1 MDNYIE
7 ILDSLITTNKAKKST
22 DPSNQNKKIFFDAWV
37 ALAVE
42 SKFNDSAEQFLYEGF
57 VFCGA
62 APFYSYLRQSED
74 KEATLNALFNGKFYG
89 KDNDKTFRLLTH
101 LLALM
106 LNDNFP
112 PEMLSDVIRRFVAV
126 SKTKEKKTLVNLKK
140 IIRKYFLN
148 ELSPDTNLCPLSS
161 IEANSAPIKEFVII
175 ISSAMTSFE
184 QSTDS
189 TKGKFAKNIEKVRE
203 WFAAYANTLK
213 SSSKPED
220 NTETAD
226 ATENNNGAESED
238 KLSEPKHEDKLSEPN
253 PEDKLPEPKLEDK
266 LSEPNPEDKLSEPK
280 HEDTMSRFVELVAKL
295 NRTAA
300 VIQVE
305 CNLQKERIKTLEAD
319 LATEKNRLSDARK
332 EISGQQLFIAK
343 LKEKFS
349 AAENE
354 ISALKEDVVRQENL
368 IAEKD
373 AEIAARIKMAD
384 VLSRDKTKQADEL
397 LQRLTAEVKIE
408 YRDFMEAQGIP
419 MSCDLGEN
427 LRDQLQHVFD
437 ILEKGGM
444 KINGD

>member
-1 MDNYIE
+1 MNNYIE

-22 DPSNQNKKIFFDAWV
+22 DPSNQNKKIFFDAWI

-74 KEATLNALFNGKFYG
+74 KEATLSALFNGKFYG

-189 TKGKFAKNIEKVRE
+189 AKGKFAKNIEKVRE
-203 WFAAYANTLK
+203 WFAAYADTLK

-238 KLSEPKHEDKLSEPN
+238 KLSEQKPENKLSEQ
-253 PEDKLPEPKLEDK
+253 K
-266 LSEPNPEDKLSEPK
+266 PEDKLSEQKP
-280 HEDTMSRFVELVAKL
+280 EDIMSRFAELVAKL

-305 CNLQKERIKTLEAD
+305 CNLQKERIKNLESD
-319 LATEKNRLSDARK
+319 LATEKNKLSDARK
-332 EISGQQLFIAK
+332 EISGQQFFIAK
-343 LKEKFS
+343 LKEKLS

-354 ISALKEDVVRQENL
+354 ISALKEDVARQETL
-368 IAEKD
+368 IAKKD

-427 LRDQLQHVFD
+427 LRDQLQRVFD